1 ARLRDPNLFETSV
14 SGDLTLTGPVAA
26 GPKLSGGLRL
36 SETEIRI
43 ASVGLGGDA
52 ILSGITHRADK
63 PAVRETRLRAGL
75 EGEAATASAAA
86 GAARPMSL
94 DLTVNAP
101 ARIFVRGRGLDAEL
115 GGRVRIGGTSANVQ
129 PSGQFDLIRGRLDL
143 LGKRFD
149 IDEGR
154 VSLQGALVPDLYFIA
169 STTTDG
175 VSASVVVQGPATAPR
190 VSFTSASGLPE
201 EEVVARLLFGRDL
214 ATLSV
219 LQAAQLASA
228 IATLTGRGGDGPLS
242 RLRSSFGLDDL
253 DVQSGE
259 DGSIGLRAGKYIAR
273 NLYTDVTL
281 DDEGQTE
288 IRLNLDVPP
297 GVTLRG
303 RLDSQGQT
311 GIGVWFER
319 DY

>member
-1 ARLRDPNLFETSV
+1 
-14 SGDLTLTGPVAA
+14 VA
-26 GPKLSGGLRL
+26 
-36 SETEIRI
+36 
-43 ASVGLGGDA
+43 
-52 ILSGITHRADK
+52 
-63 PAVRETRLRAGL
+63 
-75 EGEAATASAAA
+75 
-86 GAARPMSL
+86 L
-94 DLTVNAP
+94 DVTISAP

-115 GGRVRIGGTSANVQ
+115 GGRVRIGGTSANVL
-129 PSGQFDLIRGRLDL
+129 PSGRFDLIRGRLDL

-154 VSLQGALVPDLYFIA
+154 VSLQGALVPDLYFVA
-169 STTTDG
+169 STSTDG
-175 VSASVVVQGPATAPR
+175 VSASVVVQGPANAPR
-190 VSFTSASGLPE
+190 VSFTSNPGLPE
-201 EEVVARLLFGRDL
+201 EEIVARLLFGRDL
-214 ATLSV
+214 STLSV

-228 IATLTGRGGDGPLS
+228 IATLTGRGGEGPLS

-253 DVQSGE
+253 DVQSSE

-303 RLDSQGQT
+303 RLDSEGQT